1 MTAPITYDFGAGRID
16 PVVLVQNLHAL
27 YRNESLMRKRMQGQ
41 LWQRIAEGKRR
52 DG

>member
-1 MTAPITYDFGAGRID
+1 MTAQITYDAGVGQID

-27 YRNESLMRKRMQGQ
+27 YRNERLMRNRAQGQ

-52 DG
+52 D